1 MWVKLTN
8 VEFNPDR
15 NGGAFEEKGPVYINL
30 DQVIAVTP
38 TSYGCLIQTT
48 GIRANHHGAM
58 NFTVKESVVGVLRG
72 CDHRT
77 KPVAKE

>member
-8 VEFNPDR
+8 VELNID
-15 NGGAFEEKGPVYINL
+15 NKGGTWEEKGPVYINL
-30 DQVIAVTP
+30 DQVIAVTS

-48 GIRANHHGAM
+48 GIRANDHGAL

-77 KPVAKE
+77 KPVVKE